1 MLDYRVKK
9 DVVITMDD
17 FLSIIYFIYR
27 VKKDVVVTMHN
38 FLILIIF
45 YRVKKDVVITMDDF
59 SPIALLGR
67 GHFGKVLLAE
77 HKNTGN
83 IWIV

>member
-1 MLDYRVKK
+1 MLD
-9 DVVITMDD
+9 
-17 FLSIIYFIYR
+17 
-27 VKKDVVVTMHN
+27 
-38 FLILIIF
+38 

-83 IWIV
+83 I